1 MRILDAYRPPPT
13 STDAAESRPVREGA
27 QGTTAAVSAASPPVT
42 VTMSDKARELSSAA
56 SDASAAKVANLQ
68 QAVAN
73 GTFKIDPQAIA
84 NRLVQGD

>member
-1 MRILDAYRPPPT
+1 
-13 STDAAESRPVREGA
+13 
-27 QGTTAAVSAASPPVT
+27 
-42 VTMSDKARELSSAA
+42 MSDKARELSSAA